1 MSDIYDIDYDF
12 NDSFYQF
19 FGNIK
24 RSKLISKYVRVQ
36 EEDEEVV
43 SLFSFLFLQNGL
55 CIYLEF
61 LKIVGKEMFNI
72 M

>member
-19 FGNIK
+19 IGNIK

-43 SLFSFLFLQNGL
+43 SLFFVLIFVERVMYLFRVFENSR
-55 CIYLEF
+55 
-61 LKIVGKEMFNI
+61 
-72 M
+72 

>member
-12 NDSFYQF
+12 NDSFYQV

-43 SLFSFLFLQNGL
+43 SLFFVFIFVERVMYLFRVFENSR
-55 CIYLEF
+55 
-61 LKIVGKEMFNI
+61 
-72 M
+72 

>member
-43 SLFSFLFLQNGL
+43 SLFFVFIFVERVMYLFRVFENSR
-55 CIYLEF
+55 
-61 LKIVGKEMFNI
+61 
-72 M
+72 

>member
-43 SLFSFLFLQNGL
+43 LLFFVLIFVERVMYLFRVFENSR
-55 CIYLEF
+55 
-61 LKIVGKEMFNI
+61 
-72 M
+72 

>member
-12 NDSFYQF
+12 NDSFYKF

-43 SLFSFLFLQNGL
+43 SLFFVFIFVERVMYLFRVFENSR
-55 CIYLEF
+55 
-61 LKIVGKEMFNI
+61 
-72 M
+72 

>member
-1 MSDIYDIDYDF
+1 MLDIYDIDYDF

-43 SLFSFLFLQNGL
+43 SLFFVFIFVERVMYLFRVFENSR
-55 CIYLEF
+55 
-61 LKIVGKEMFNI
+61 
-72 M
+72 

>member
-19 FGNIK
+19 FGNFK

-43 SLFSFLFLQNGL
+43 SLFFVLIFVERVMYLFRVFENSR
-55 CIYLEF
+55 
-61 LKIVGKEMFNI
+61 
-72 M
+72 

>member
-1 MSDIYDIDYDF
+1 MLDIYDIDYDF

-24 RSKLISKYVRVQ
+24 CSKLISKYVRVQ

-43 SLFSFLFLQNGL
+43 LLFFVFIFVEWVMYLFRVFENSR
-55 CIYLEF
+55 
-61 LKIVGKEMFNI
+61 
-72 M
+72 

>member
-19 FGNIK
+19 IGNIK

-43 SLFSFLFLQNGL
+43 SLFFVFIFVERVMYLFRVFENSR
-55 CIYLEF
+55 
-61 LKIVGKEMFNI
+61 
-72 M
+72 